1 MPGWIALAALLALLC
16 TAFLLV
22 CVFAAGQPGTA
33 GLWDVT
39 MIGGYSALFALFQMF
54 FLTGR
59 PLDRPVYE
67 GRFFLRLHEYTAYLI
82 LLLVIAH
89 VIGGVWAE
97 PLLWRDIWPP
107 VLPVMQTGALASL
120 LLVILAVVSQPRW
133 KLAVF
138 RNARI
143 FRYCHY
149 GLAAILLCVTGLHAW
164 QAGFRIATPALTFSL
179 VGMSALALAVPLL
192 VRALPVQSRRGEKR
206 LRNTAALAVPV
217 VIILGCVGLLVP
229 VLCAMWLNR

>member
-16 TAFLLV
+16 TTFLLA
-22 CVFAAGQPGTA
+22 CAFAAGQPGTA
-33 GLWDVT
+33 IMWDIA

-59 PLDRPVYE
+59 PLDRPLYE
-67 GRFFLRLHEYTAYLI
+67 GKFFLRLHEYTGYLV
-82 LLLVIAH
+82 LLLAVVH

-107 VLPVMQTGALASL
+107 VLPVMQTGAFAIL

-149 GLAAILLCVTGLHAW
+149 SLAAVLLCMTGLHAW
-164 QAGFRIATPALTFSL
+164 QADFRIATPVLTFSL
-179 VGMSALALAVPLL
+179 IGLITLALIVPLL
-192 VRALPVQSRRGEKR
+192 VRALPVPVRRGEKR
-206 LRNTAALAVPV
+206 LRNTADLAVPV
-217 VIILGCVGLLVP
+217 VVILGCIGLLLP
-229 VLCAMWLNR
+229 VLCAVWLNR